1 MTKIQLNKAEIAK
14 IKKALKLAIPSIV
27 SKDLITISLGEN
39 AYKIECEGSYFNLEI
54 LSGNQNNLDKFYEI
68 DGKTFIQFLSVWTK
82 NVTFEPRLDLHII
95 GIDDISQDT
104 LKATVNTPRPN
115 SDNDYQTRMIAFNEL
130 KAGITTV
137 MDFASIEATKMPINR
152 INLVRSK
159 DFSGFVATDS
169 HILALYHLPISEES
183 YFNFGIGKPV
193 LNAVAKLIDK
203 ATVGRISF
211 NYSKGYGYFSVKSNE
226 RDTLEVRV
234 YSYLDQQY
242 PDWKHTQILADHP
255 QSLTIDNSDFCQRI
269 AAIFAEQTS
278 KNSYITLDFNSQLE
292 PGFIRVLND
301 LNRDDHT
308 TISIA
313 SKYNLKARVRVQ
325 ALLSVTEQLKGKNL
339 TISWQKYKGEVCHKP
354 LYFQVSKEAKFLI
367 MPVI

>member
-14 IKKALKLAIPSIV
+14 IKKALKLAIPGIV

-39 AYKIECEGSYFNLEI
+39 AYKIEREGSYNLEI

-68 DGKTFIQFLSVWTK
+68 DGKTFIQFLSVWNK
-82 NVTFEPRLDLHII
+82 NITFEPHLDLHII
-95 GIDDISQDT
+95 GIDGISQDT
-104 LKATVNTPRPN
+104 LKATINTPRAH
-115 SDNDYQTRMIAFNEL
+115 SDYDYQTRMIEANAL

-152 INLVRSK
+152 INLVHSK
-159 DFSGFVATDS
+159 DFSGLVATDS
-169 HILALYHLPISEES
+169 HILALHHLPISEES
-183 YFNFGIGKPV
+183 FFNFGISKPV

-211 NYSKGYGYFSVKSNE
+211 NFSKGYGYFSIKSNE
-226 RDTLEVRV
+226 REPLEIRI

-278 KNSYITLDFNSQLE
+278 KNSYITLDFNNQLE

-301 LNRDDHT
+301 LDRDDHS

-313 SKYNLKARVRVQ
+313 SKYNLKARVRAQ
-325 ALLSVTEQLKGKNL
+325 ALLSVTEQLKGQFL
-339 TISWQKYKGEVCHKP
+339 TISWQKYKGDYYQKP
-354 LYFQVSKEAKFLI
+354 LYFQANKEAKFLI
-367 MPVI
+367 MPVS

>member
-1 MTKIQLNKAEIAK
+1 MTIQLNQAEITK
-14 IKKALKLAIPSIV
+14 MKKALKLAIPGII

-39 AYKIECEGSYFNLEI
+39 SYKIEREGSYFHLEI

-68 DGKTFIQFLSVWTK
+68 DGKTFVHFLSVWTK
-82 NVTFEPRLDLHII
+82 NITFEPRLDLHII
-95 GIDDISQDT
+95 GRDDVSQDT
-104 LKATVNTPRPN
+104 LKATVNTPRAH
-115 SDNDYQTRMIAFNEL
+115 SDYEYKTRMIAANAL

-137 MDFASIEATKMPINR
+137 TDFASVEATKMAINR
-152 INLVRSK
+152 INLVYSK

-169 HILALYHLPISEES
+169 YVMALHHLPISEES

-211 NYSKGYGYFSVKSNE
+211 NYSKGYGYFSVKSS
-226 RDTLEVRV
+226 DLEVRV

-242 PDWKHTQILADHP
+242 PDWNHTQILADHP
-255 QSLTIDNSDFCQRI
+255 QSLSIDNSDFCQRI
-269 AAIFAEQTS
+269 AAIIDDQTS
-278 KNSYITLDFNSQLE
+278 KNSYVTLDLNNQLE
-292 PGFIRVLND
+292 PGYIRVLND
-301 LNRDDHT
+301 LDKDDHA

-313 SKYNLKARVRVQ
+313 SKYNLKARVRAQ
-325 ALLSVTEQLKGKNL
+325 ALLAVTEQLKGKNL
-339 TISWQKYKGEVCHKP
+339 TISWQKYKGEAYHKP